1 MSKKKTFTTKFKV
14 QVVLEALSELKTTNE
29 IASKYEIAPMQ
40 VHKWKWFFKKNAEKA
55 MIQWE
60 GKWNS
65 SGSKTEDEKD
75 KIIEKLYREVW
86 KLQVENTWMKKK
98 VGFNES

>member
-1 MSKKKTFTTKFKV
+1 MSKKKTFTTKFKT

-29 IASKYEIAPMQ
+29 IASKYEVTSTQ
-40 VHKWKWFFKKNAEKA
+40 VSKWKWFFKKNAEKA

-60 GKWNS
+60 GSWNS
-65 SGSKTEDEKD
+65 SSKAEDEKD
-75 KIIEKLYREVW
+75 KTIEKLYREVW

-98 VGFNES
+98 VGFNDS